1 MRSLWPASK
10 TPHPEPP
17 PPGGADQR
25 GLFDSKPMPTGEP
38 LRVPVDLLD
47 EDPEN
52 PRTDCPQA
60 ELEEL
65 AQDIAER
72 GILQPIVADPADAA
86 GRYRVRFGAKRLRAA
101 RQAGLLEVPVT
112 IATRAHDA
120 YAQVAENLKRHGLT
134 PLDLARFIRSRVD
147 AGESNATIAKRLAVD
162 QTTIAHHLTLL
173 ALPPVLDAAMR
184 EGRCTS
190 PRTLHELSKIHDE
203 HPEQVGALL
212 TGGGPIT
219 RDAVAGIRQAVLA
232 VSAAPGASAPT
243 AARPERTAQLL
254 ARAKGLCER
263 LDAALQRLSS
273 PASIETI
280 APDEMAEL
288 RRRVV
293 ALASRLATSG

>member
-10 TPHPEPP
+10 TPRPEPP

-52 PRTDCPQA
+52 PRTECPQA

-65 AQDIAER
+65 ALDIAER

-112 IATRAHDA
+112 VSTQAHDA
-120 YAQVAENLKRHGLT
+120 YAQVAENLKRHGLR

-147 AGESNATIAKRLAVD
+147 AGESNATVAKRLAVD

-190 PRTLHELSKIHDE
+190 PRTLHELSKVHDE

-219 RDAVAGIRQAVLA
+219 RDAVAALRTSQPST
-232 VSAAPGASAPT
+232 SAFGAAATPPARHADTDT
-243 AARPERTAQLL
+243 AALICH
-254 ARAKGLCER
+254 RAHGLCNKLDLAITR
-263 LDAALQRLSS
+263 LVQ
-273 PASIETI
+273 PG
-280 APDEMAEL
+280 P
-288 RRRVV
+288 
-293 ALASRLATSG
+293 ALASPDELASLRQRLAELAHRLGN

>member
-10 TPHPEPP
+10 TPRPEPP
-17 PPGGADQR
+17 LPGAADQR

-38 LRVPVDLLD
+38 LRVPIDLLD
-47 EDPEN
+47 EDPQN
-52 PRTDCPQA
+52 PRIECPQA
-60 ELEEL
+60 ELDEL
-65 AQDIAER
+65 ARDIAER
-72 GILQPIVADPADAA
+72 GILQPIVTEPVNAA

-112 IATRAHDA
+112 VATRAHDA

-190 PRTLHELSKIHDE
+190 PRTLHELSKVHDE

-212 TGGGPIT
+212 TGDGPIT
-219 RDAVAGIRQAVLA
+219 REAVAALRASKPSTSAFGGSDASGATCRHRQRGLDLPPSPWLVQQ
-232 VSAAPGASAPT
+232 
-243 AARPERTAQLL
+243 ARRCDHSLGPAGTGPRV
-254 ARAKGLCER
+254 AR
-263 LDAALQRLSS
+263 
-273 PASIETI
+273 
-280 APDEMAEL
+280 
-288 RRRVV
+288 
-293 ALASRLATSG
+293 

>member
-1 MRSLWPASK
+1 MRSLWPGSK
-10 TPHPEPP
+10 TPRPEPP
-17 PPGGADQR
+17 PPGGVDQR
-25 GLFDSKPMPTGEP
+25 GLFDSKPTPTGEP

-52 PRTDCPQA
+52 PRTECPQA

-65 AQDIAER
+65 ALDIAER

-101 RQAGLLEVPVT
+101 RQAGLLVVPVT
-112 IATRAHDA
+112 VATQAHDA

-190 PRTLHELSKIHDE
+190 PRTLHELSKVHDE

-219 RDAVAGIRQAVLA
+219 RESVAALR
-232 VSAAPGASAPT
+232 VSQPT
-243 AARPERTAQLL
+243 AATPPTRHADIDTAALICR
-254 ARAKGLCER
+254 RAHGLCNKLAVAITR
-263 LDAALQRLSS
+263 LVQ
-273 PASIETI
+273 PG
-280 APDEMAEL
+280 P
-288 RRRVV
+288 
-293 ALASRLATSG
+293 ALASPDELASLRQRLAELAHRLGN